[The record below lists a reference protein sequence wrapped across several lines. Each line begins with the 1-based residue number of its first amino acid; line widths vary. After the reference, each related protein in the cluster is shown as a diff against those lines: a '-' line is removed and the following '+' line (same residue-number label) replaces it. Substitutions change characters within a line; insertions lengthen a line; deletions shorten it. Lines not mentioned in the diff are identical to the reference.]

1 MVRRI
6 MDAANGWLI
15 CRIGFVETVRAV
27 GVTAG
32 QAAVQAV
39 REEWAT
45 FGVVEVDQALTERA
59 AELTVNRNL
68 RSLNALHLAAAMIP
82 PPDDLVLAT
91 WDRRLCEG
99 ARE

>member
-6 MDAANGWLI
+6 MDAADGWFI

-32 QAAVQAV
+32 QAV

-59 AELTVNRNL
+59 AELIAKGDL
-68 RSLNALHLAAAMIP
+68 RSPNALHLAAAVAP
-82 PPDDLVLAT
+82 PPDVLVLAT
-91 WDRRLCEG
+91 WDCRLSEC